1 MNAGVFLW
9 SAKIVGP
16 IGVIR
21 AFSVIGLSPRASDH
35 LI

>member
-1 MNAGVFLW
+1 MNAGVFPLVREN
-9 SAKIVGP
+9 S

-21 AFSVIGLSPRASDH
+21 AFSVIGLYPRASDR